1 MCEQFRYGTDV
12 RFSLRHAALTV
23 LLALACSLPA
33 GVARAAGDDMTVSAT
48 VAQVMS
54 DEYPTAAF
62 GPAKTK
68 LQAALDKCKRGKC
81 SGATRAQVYIALG
94 MVSSQVGQAD
104 EAKAS
109 FISALNAD
117 PTAKLPSSGATP
129 NIRAQFAEA
138 QKTVGVDAPATAPA
152 ATTAAAPPPPPPP
165 NVAAAPADTQPAP
178 AQVAPG
184 TKIPGWSSSEA
195 FQLASAGLA
204 ADMAGKLDQCID
216 KDRESLKLEE
226 QPRTRLHLSSCER
239 RSGKLIDALRDAMK
253 ALEDAIAK
261 KDTAVM
267 RAARDRVTEILQ
279 RIPHV
284 TFQPPTGVTDLNV
297 TFDDRPVP
305 KEALTKRFSI
315 DPGKHKAHADGVV
328 NGIPLA
334 FDEEYDVKD
343 AELLTVVITLKSQGP
358 EFLTP
363 GQLKCMLGA
372 KSQEEVL
379 KCLPQGKKNLVVR
392 AGLDVSGYTDT
403 NAVNVVS
410 PSINAGLSSP
420 TSGWNIGGSYLLD
433 VVTAAS
439 PDIVSMASPAFR
451 DRRHAASLNG
461 GFKPGIFNF
470 QGNAGLSVESDY
482 TSVSG
487 GLAATAD
494 LKDKLITPR
503 IAVGYSH
510 DTIGRSNTPFDVFS
524 HTLGTLSVDAGVT
537 FVLSPTTLMLVNAT
551 GQFERGDQ
559 SKPYRFI
566 PMFSPTIA
574 RKIPQGATVDLV
586 NTYRLPLRPLEQ
598 LPTERDRYALGAR
611 FIHRMNNATLRVDQR
626 FYFDTWGT
634 KASSTDARY
643 VQDVGKQIRV
653 WPHLRF
659 NAQTAA
665 SFYQLA
671 YSAALNQDG
680 SITVP
685 LFRSTDRELSP
696 LLTLTAGGGA
706 RFALTSPESTT
717 QIGVTVQGD
726 VMYTRFFNAL
736 YVTTRTAVYG
746 TVGLD
751 GEFD

>member
-1 MCEQFRYGTDV
+1 M
-12 RFSLRHAALTV
+12 
-23 LLALACSLPA
+23 ACSLPA
-33 GVARAAGDDMTVSAT
+33 GVARAASDDMTVSAT
-48 VAQVMS
+48 VAQVMV
-54 DEYPTAAF
+54 DEYAVAAF
-62 GPAKTK
+62 GAAKTK
-68 LQAALDKCKRGKC
+68 LQALLDKCKRGKC
-81 SGATRAQVYIALG
+81 SGATRAQIYIALG
-94 MVSSQVGQAD
+94 MVASQVGQAD
-104 EAKAS
+104 EARAS
-109 FISALNAD
+109 FINALNAD
-117 PTAKLPSSGATP
+117 PRSRLPASGATP
-129 NIRAQFAEA
+129 TIGVQFADA
-138 QKTVGVDAPATAPA
+138 QKTVGGDAAGTPVPPPQ
-152 ATTAAAPPPPPPP
+152 AAPPPPPPP
-165 NVAAAPADTQPAP
+165 PSNLAAAPAEPPPAP
-178 AQVAPG
+178 VAAAPG
-184 TKIPGWSSSEA
+184 TKIPGWSSAEA

-204 ADMAGKLDQCID
+204 ADLAGKLDECID

-253 ALEDAIAK
+253 ALEDAIKK
-261 KDTAVM
+261 KDTPVM

-284 TFQPPTGVTDLNV
+284 TFQPPSGVTDLNV

-305 KEALTKRFSI
+305 KDALTKRFSI
-315 DPGKHKAHADGVV
+315 DPGKHTAHADGIV
-328 NGIPLA
+328 NGIPLS

-343 AELLTVVITLKSQGP
+343 GELLTVVITLKAQGP

-363 GQLKCMLGA
+363 GQLKCMLSA
-372 KSQEEVL
+372 KSQAEVL
-379 KCLPQGKKNLVVR
+379 KCLPQGKKSLVVR
-392 AGLDVSGYTDT
+392 AGLELSGYTDT

-410 PSINAGLSSP
+410 PSINAAFSSP

-461 GFKPGIFNF
+461 GFKPGIFSL
-470 QGNAGLSVESDY
+470 QGNAGFSVESDY
-482 TSVSG
+482 TSLSA

-494 LKDKLITPR
+494 LRDKLITPR
-503 IAVGYSH
+503 IAAGFSH
-510 DTIGRSNTPFDVFS
+510 DTIGRSNTSFDVFS
-524 HTLGTLSVDAGVT
+524 HQLDTLSVDAGVT
-537 FVLSPTTLMLVNAT
+537 FVLSPTTLMMVNLT

-559 SKPYRFI
+559 SKPYRYI
-566 PMFSPTIA
+566 PMFSPSIA

-586 NTYRLPLRPLEQ
+586 NRYRLPLRPQEQ

-611 FIHRMNNATLRVDQR
+611 FIRRMNNATLRLDQR

-634 KASSTDARY
+634 KASSTDARF

-671 YSAALNQDG
+671 YVAALNQDG

-706 RFALTSPESTT
+706 RFALTSPESPT
-717 QIGVTVQGD
+717 QLGVTVQGD
-726 VMYTRFFNAL
+726 VMYTRFLDAL
-736 YVTTRTAVYG
+736 FVTTRTALYG

>member
-1 MCEQFRYGTDV
+1 MAC
-12 RFSLRHAALTV
+12 ALP
-23 LLALACSLPA
+23 LLTPA
-33 GVARAAGDDMTVSAT
+33 VARAAGDDMTVSAT
-48 VAQVMS
+48 VAQVMA
-54 DEYPTAAF
+54 DEYATAAF

-94 MVSSQVGQAD
+94 MVASQVGQVD

-117 PTAKLPSSGATP
+117 PSAKLPTSGATP
-129 NIRAQFAEA
+129 NIRGQFAEA
-138 QKTVGVDAPATAPA
+138 QKNVGIDAAGTPA
-152 ATTAAAPPPPPPP
+152 ATTTAAVATTASAPPPPPPPP
-165 NVAAAPADTQPAP
+165 NVAAAPADPTPPPAP
-178 AQVAPG
+178 AGVAAG

-204 ADMAGKLDQCID
+204 ADLAGKLDQCID

-239 RSGKLIDALRDAMK
+239 RSNKLIDALRDAMK

-261 KDTAVM
+261 KDTPVM

-284 TFQPPTGVTDLNV
+284 TFQPPAGVADLTV

-328 NGIPLA
+328 NGIPLV

-410 PSINAGLSSP
+410 PSINAAVSSP
-420 TSGWNIGGSYLLD
+420 TSGWNVGGSYLLD

-451 DRRHAASLNG
+451 DRRHAASLSG
-461 GFKPGIFNF
+461 GFKPGIFSLQAN
-470 QGNAGLSVESDY
+470 GGLSVESDY
-482 TSVSG
+482 TSLSA

-503 IAVGYSH
+503 LAVGFSH
-510 DTIGRSNTPFDVFS
+510 DTIGRSNTSFDVFS
-524 HTLGTLSVDAGVT
+524 HTLDTLSVDAGVT
-537 FVLSPTTLMLVNAT
+537 FVLSSTTLVLVNAT

-586 NTYRLPLRPLEQ
+586 NVYRLPLRPLEQ
-598 LPTERDRYALGAR
+598 LPTERDRYAVGAR

-706 RFALTSPESTT
+706 RFALTSPESPT

-726 VMYTRFFNAL
+726 VMYTRFLNAL